1 VRVYDHWTT
10 WARAEAGLRPL
21 VPAEDLAVLRE
32 AHAFAISCHGD
43 QLRPTGDP
51 YERHLLEAVEVL
63 AEGAGILERD
73 LLAAALL
80 HDVVEDTACT
90 LGQVRHRFGPRVAE
104 LVDWVTKTDP
114 PPAGVG
120 GSGGLKP
127 SPPEDRGS
135 GGLKPSPPEDRDREA
150 ARLAYLRRLAAA
162 PREAVLV
169 KLADRLSNVQRLD
182 RHPRP
187 ERRRSYYRETVEWI
201 LPLAAGVPFFDEQ
214 YTRWAS
220 RYAELW

>member
-1 VRVYDHWTT
+1 MGLRVFDRWTT
-10 WARAEAGLRPL
+10 WPQAEAGLRSL

-32 AHAFAISCHGD
+32 AYQFATACHGD

-63 AEGAGILERD
+63 ATGAGVRDRDILV
-73 LLAAALL
+73 AALL

-90 LGQVRHRFGPRVAE
+90 LEQVRERFGPAVAE

-114 PPAGVG
+114 P
-120 GSGGLKP
+120 SG
-127 SPPEDRGS
+127 D
-135 GGLKPSPPEDRDREA
+135 DREA
-150 ARLAYLRRLAAA
+150 ARLAYLRRLASA
-162 PREAVLV
+162 PPQAVLV

-187 ERRRSYYRETVEWI
+187 EKRRSYYRETVDWI
-201 LPLAAGVPFFDEQ
+201 LPLAAGVPFFSEQ
-214 YTRWAS
+214 FARW
-220 RYAELW
+220 RERFAELG

>member
-1 VRVYDHWTT
+1 VRVFDHWTT
-10 WARAEAGLRPL
+10 WPQAEAALADR
-21 VPAEDLAVLRE
+21 VPPEDLAVLRD
-32 AHAFAISCHGD
+32 AHAFATACHGD

-73 LLAAALL
+73 LLVAALL
-80 HDVVEDTACT
+80 HDVVEDTACP
-90 LGQVRHRFGPRVAE
+90 LDQVRDRFGPRVAE

-114 PPAGVG
+114 PS
-120 GSGGLKP
+120 GS
-127 SPPEDRGS
+127 
-135 GGLKPSPPEDRDREA
+135 DREA
-150 ARLAYLRRLAAA
+150 ARVGYLRRLAAA

-187 ERRRSYYRETVEWI
+187 EKRRSYYRETVEWI

-214 YTRWAS
+214 YTRWAA
-220 RYAELW
+220 RYAELG